1 MSFKW
6 NPYQAAVQ
14 GQGMHKDG
22 TFCLSVQ
29 GQLCEITI
37 EDLPDITDPGGGA
50 GFDGSGWDEL
60 SQETGSK
67 ANPKIIKRK
76 KITVTAVI
84 EGKEHKKTLIV
95 EDKNITI
102 DNVEVDIIEN
112 KKTGPELKVRIL
124 L

>member
-1 MSFKW
+1 MSFLDT
-6 NPYQAAVQ
+6 YHLATG
-14 GQGMHKDG
+14 GQNSPN
-22 TFCLSVQ
+22 TFTLASNGILV
-29 GQLCEITI
+29 GVTI
-37 EDLPDITDPGGGA
+37 EDLPDIEVPIVDPGGGA
-50 GFDGSGWDEL
+50 GYDGSGWDEVD
-60 SQETGSK
+60 K
-67 ANPKIIKRK
+67 AKQKTKKIKRK